1 MVDTKNWE
9 LCLVRNCHV
18 AQYIHVLN
26 VNDLACTCY
35 CLYVKVLFNDTVL
48 LLLKQYDEIIISK
61 VKIKKHWCRHLH
73 NLVFIIYLY

>member
-1 MVDTKNWE
+1 M
-9 LCLVRNCHV
+9 
-18 AQYIHVLN
+18 AQYIHVVN

-61 VKIKKHWCRHLH
+61 VKIKKH
-73 NLVFIIYLY
+73 